1 MNPSQPRTPNSAQG
15 SPFLRLARIGSIL
28 LAYLP
33 LFAIPAAPF
42 QVTVLDADSGN
53 RLPCR
58 VHLRSDSGTWIFPQS
73 IDPAGSAL
81 PYREQWVPMPGSE
94 DQHST
99 VSAHPFGANLEPGT
113 RYALEIE
120 HGKEYLPHRDSFVM
134 SGEPIRRTVRLQR
147 FSKASAL
154 GWFSGETHVHR
165 RIVELT
171 NVMQAED
178 LNVAFPV
185 TFWTTRS
192 DRAPNLAPSNLRS
205 QGPSPFGPREDRG
218 THPLWIDSHHVIVP
232 RNTEYEIF
240 SLGPRRHTLGALFLL
255 NHQSVPD
262 LLAPPIR
269 PIAERAHAEGALL
282 DLDKHNWPWSLML
295 VPVAKVDLF
304 ELSNN
309 SVWRTRFG
317 FNQAPEPLPEWMP
330 VERDSPN
337 TLTEWGWLQYGFNV
351 YYALLNSG
359 FPIAPTAGTASGV
372 HPVPLGH
379 SRVYVQT
386 GDALDLDAWLA
397 GLKAGRSFVTT
408 GPMLFA
414 RLNQQWPGHRFSH
427 DKADPWKGEITIE
440 AIGARPISTVEI
452 IVNGRVAHRFEPTPE
467 RTAAGAWSTKQRQS
481 VALSSSAWVAVR
493 CIETQ
498 PDGRKRFAH
507 TGSWWITLGN
517 QPVRPRREEVQWL
530 VRRMQSEIERQRP
543 ILAPEALAEFEQA
556 RDAYEA
562 LLPQSQ

>member
-1 MNPSQPRTPNSAQG
+1 MS
-15 SPFLRLARIGSIL
+15 
-28 LAYLP
+28 
-33 LFAIPAAPF
+33 
-42 QVTVLDADSGN
+42 VVDADSGH
-53 RLPCR
+53 RIPCR
-58 VHLRSDSGTWIFPQS
+58 IHLRSEGGAWVFAQS
-73 IDPAGSAL
+73 IDPEGSAL
-81 PYREQWVPMPGSE
+81 PYREQWVPMPGVE
-94 DQHST
+94 DQHTT
-99 VSAHPFGANLEPGT
+99 VSAHPIVAHLTPGT
-113 RYALEIE
+113 RYTLEIE
-120 HGKEYLPHRDSFVM
+120 HGKEYLPHQDSFLM
-134 SGEPIRRTVRLQR
+134 SEEPVTRTVRLQR
-147 FSKASAL
+147 FANTSAL

-192 DRAPNLAPSNLRS
+192 DQAPDLAPSNLRR

-218 THPLWIDSHHVIVP
+218 TDPLWIDTRHVIVP

-255 NHQSVPD
+255 NHRSIPE
-262 LLAPPIR
+262 LLAPPVR

-317 FNQAPEPLPEWMP
+317 FNQAPEPLPDWMS
-330 VERDSPN
+330 VERDSPT
-337 TLTEWGWLQYGFNV
+337 TLTEWGWLQYGFSV

-359 FPIAPTAGTASGV
+359 FPLAPTAGTASGV
-372 HPVPLGH
+372 HPVPLGF
-379 SRVYVQT
+379 SRVYVHT
-386 GDALDLDAWLA
+386 GDSLRLDSWIS

-414 RLNQQWPGHRFSH
+414 RLNQQWPGHRFNH
-427 DKADPWKGEITIE
+427 DSPSAWTGEMTIE
-440 AIGARPISTVEI
+440 ALGARPISMVEI
-452 IVNGRVAHRFEPTPE
+452 IVNGRVARRFDPTPE
-467 RTAAGAWSTKQRQS
+467 RTPAGGWSTKQRHS
-481 VALSSSAWVAVR
+481 LSLSSSAWVAVR
-493 CIETQ
+493 CIEIQ

-507 TGSWWITLGN
+507 TGSWWISHNN
-517 QPVRPRREEVQWL
+517 QPIPPRREEVQWL
-530 VRRMQSEIERQRP
+530 VNRMQLEIERQRP
-543 ILAPEALAEFEQA
+543 VLPPEALAEFEHA

-562 LLPQSQ
+562 LLPRSQ